1 MAHRVLIPTALRPF
15 TRMQATIDVEG
26 RRIGELLQELVRTY
40 PELRPHL
47 YAEDGR
53 LRSYV
58 NVYVNDDDFRALQ
71 REETPLAPGDVVSL
85 VPAIAGGRR

>member
-15 TRMQATIDVEG
+15 TRMQAAVEVEG
-26 RRIGELLQELVRTY
+26 ANLGELLQALVRAY

-47 YAEDGR
+47 YAADGR

-85 VPAIAGGRR
+85 VPAIAGGTR

>member
-15 TRMQATIDVEG
+15 TSMRAAVEVEG
-26 RRIGELLQELVRTY
+26 PSLGELLQALVRAY

-47 YAEDGR
+47 YADDGR

-58 NVYVNDDDFRALQ
+58 NVYVNEDDFRTLQ

-85 VPAIAGGRR
+85 VPAIAGGMR